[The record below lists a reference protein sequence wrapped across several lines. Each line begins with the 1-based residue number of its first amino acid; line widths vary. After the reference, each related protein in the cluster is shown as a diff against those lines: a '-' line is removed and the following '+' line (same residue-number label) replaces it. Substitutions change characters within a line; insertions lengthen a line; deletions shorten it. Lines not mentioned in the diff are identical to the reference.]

1 MQDKVTFLKVSAESR
16 GTDEIPVRRLAR
28 RIRSEDLFEGAE
40 EIVIEH
46 NGRRYLLRQKPLGGL
61 VLTGLE

>member
-1 MQDKVTFLKVSAESR
+1 MQDKVTFLKVSPEPR
-16 GTDEIPVRRLAR
+16 GPDEFPARRLAR
-28 RIRSEDLFEGAE
+28 RVRSEELFAGAD

-46 NGRRYLLRQKPLGGL
+46 NGRRYLLRRMPLGGL